1 MEFVTI
7 GEAAQLLALNTSA
20 LRYYEDRGLV
30 TPERAAGKRMYR
42 REHLRRLAFIQLM
55 QRLGI
60 RLDAASAVLD
70 EPSDQWRDVVRG
82 QIAAIDELIARAN
95 GARDF
100 LEHALACP
108 ADHPVDEC
116 PHMIE
121 VLDKRLDGL
130 TIEDLAAETGQSVP
144 SAS

>member
-1 MEFVTI
+1 
-7 GEAAQLLALNTSA
+7 
-20 LRYYEDRGLV
+20 
-30 TPERAAGKRMYR
+30 MYS

-70 EPSDQWRDVVRG
+70 EPSDQWRSVVRER
-82 QIAAIDELIARAN
+82 ITAIEELIARAN
-95 GARDF
+95 GAHDF

-108 ADHPVDEC
+108 ADHPVDQC

-121 VLDKRLDGL
+121 VLDKRLGGL
-130 TIEDLAAETGQSVP
+130 TIEELAADQGRPSPAVP
-144 SAS
+144 TRISRPA